1 MSYFLTPEDLKKGR
15 KAIFRGN
22 IVTPI
27 DMGGDKVK
35 IAEDG
40 QWHHYLDLSP
50 LTEDQLREEVILE
63 LSNLVEGKQITSMKA
78 KGRGVQFIL
87 DDNTRVGLDCAA
99 GSADLKLSVI
109 DPEGKRIL

>member
-1 MSYFLTPEDLKKGR
+1 MSYFLTPKDLKNGR
-15 KAIFRGN
+15 KAILKGK

-40 QWHHYLDLSP
+40 QWYRHVEMSP
-50 LTEDQLREEVILE
+50 LTEDQIREEFIIE
-63 LSNLVEGKQITSMKA
+63 LSNLVEGKQITTMKA
-78 KGRGVQFIL
+78 KGRGVEFVL
-87 DDNTRVGLDCAA
+87 DDNTRVSLDY
-99 GSADLKLSVI
+99 DPENPHLKLRVI

>member
-1 MSYFLTPEDLKKGR
+1 MSYFLTPRDLKNGVKVVFKGR
-15 KAIFRGN
+15 

-27 DMGGDKVK
+27 DMSGEQIK

-40 QWHHYLDLSP
+40 KWHRHEAMSP
-50 LTEDQLREEVILE
+50 LTEEQFREDTVLQ
-63 LSNLVEGKQITSMKA
+63 LSNLVEGKQITTMKA

-87 DDNTRVGLDCAA
+87 DDNTRVSLEYDPENPN
-99 GSADLKLSVI
+99 LKLIVI

>member
-1 MSYFLTPEDLKKGR
+1 MSYEPVDLKNGR
-15 KAIFRGN
+15 KAIFRGR

-27 DMGGDKVK
+27 DMAGADVK

-40 QWHHYLDLSP
+40 LWHPRAEMSY
-50 LTEDQLREEVILE
+50 LTEDQIREEVILE

-87 DDNTRVGLDCAA
+87 DDNTRVCLDCAA